1 MTKRILTFLVAFL
14 ATLSGAVWGQNR
26 GNADNPL
33 DIGNRSSVLEIDD
46 SEEWF
51 ITTSSLNTKGIV
63 IKSGGVVDNN
73 HNKPT
78 IHLINVNLQAG
89 GSAIIAEEYTDPII
103 ILEGVNTI
111 QSNGTDAAIRV
122 PTDPIPGATLTI
134 DARSTGILNIIME
147 GNENTFSN
155 KIAIGNTIAGPSEDI
170 YDCGSITVNGG
181 TIKTNGRIGRVNQHG
196 FRFSGNAIVIANE
209 IAGFNY
215 NDEDLRN
222 GGLLFLN
229 DDTPY
234 VGEFHTPEKDPEFTL
249 SSPLPE
255 PYKIELRADG
265 VKVEIGPDQS
275 LTEEQLIDQGGQ
287 IKGYKVTYTSPD
299 NVPMTTEV
307 ALPATKFVNS
317 KYTVEK
323 WDANAQAQSE
333 NTVYKHIDTHW
344 LKNGTEWVSANTEV
358 TESTPEYTTLP
369 NIGKKE
375 YQAVWY
381 LQSKTISY
389 NLADGFT
396 GAFNLWYPDTD
407 TDFLFTASE
416 QSGGDLKTLAQV
428 GLQLSDGEDG
438 NGNTI
443 VAGSPITDEGTFT
456 TKLSL
461 TSSTTNAPTGL
472 ETTLTVETS
481 STELDISD
489 NSEVSIT
496 FNGGD
501 FTYNG
506 KAQENIGSLVS
517 VVNASTQTPFT
528 YGTHYFLKFTQDGND
543 ATFQDAGDYTV
554 KVVAVDNN
562 GLLTG
567 EKELTETVTIKP
579 ATLTIEVSNVE
590 WTIGE
595 AEPDYKEDAE
605 FTLETIYS
613 VEDTPDDVSINKD
626 ATGFDGSVTGN
637 TWKTTPGTYTVNY
650 SGLEL
655 TGSRAEN
662 YTLNNVTTAEGKLIV
677 SVEGTTEDPIDDEGD
692 NPLISATG
700 DWADGTREYDGKE
713 HPLTE
718 IEVKNGTETATIS
731 LADVTI
737 TYSYQQTAEA
747 EATTPEAVK
756 NAGSYTATFTF
767 PDNKYG
773 YKGTGKVSLEI
784 TKATFTVSGKN
795 NSEITV
801 KQGDNINNLNA
812 ADYITIT
819 GVEVE
824 GKKETPTIS
833 GWLAPNEGVST
844 AEKNET
850 GFENAFSFDNVEV
863 ENSTNCLLSNYNEIT
878 TWPKIKL
885 IVGPITINP
894 DTDGS
899 GDGDD
904 EVIGGED
911 ADGDGTFPSDR
922 DIIILATGDAEV
934 KNNVYNGSAHTLALL
949 KIGDYTLA
957 ETTDYKV
964 EYDSDD
970 TPSTNSVGLPLHA
983 ATYSAEI
990 TLNEN
995 SPYELEDGSKEFSLD
1010 GITIAQRSMMVSFV
1024 KVVSSVEDL
1033 NDINKLV
1040 QFEEMAGN
1048 RGLVDGEEPTVDA
1061 EVTATDLGD
1070 GRYQV
1075 TIPRESFKIST
1086 NEVGKFY
1093 LSDYLAEVDFN
1104 GDGTGDADIT
1114 DDNNDGE
1121 GDIDDGDGSDD
1132 EDIVIEVTVDPDGG
1146 DQDGDGYVDYL
1157 YYYNI
1162 YEDQICEGVTVE
1174 FSRDVV
1180 REGQSVLVTVKAEEG
1195 FDATKL
1201 ALQFKRSLFGSWE
1214 DLTLTP
1220 TENPNEYIIKNI
1232 YTDIYVRAE
1241 GAVPTGIESIDGVKV
1256 YAKDGS
1262 LFVQT
1267 PQLENVTIVTIT
1279 GAIVK
1284 SEQQVGL
1291 KQYTGLQRGIY
1302 VVRVGEQVFKVR
1314 N

>member
-1 MTKRILTFLVAFL
+1 MTKRIFTFLVAFL

-26 GNADNPL
+26 GTADNPL
-33 DIGNRSSVLEIDD
+33 DIGNRNSVLEIDD

-63 IKSGGVVDNN
+63 IKSGGVIDDN

-111 QSNGTDAAIRV
+111 YSDGTDAAIRI
-122 PTDPIPGATLTI
+122 PTDPAPGATLTI

-147 GNENTFSN
+147 GNENTFSD
-155 KIAIGNTIAGPSEDI
+155 KIAIGNTIAGPSEAI

-209 IAGFNY
+209 IAGFTY
-215 NDEDLRN
+215 NDESLRN

-229 DDTPY
+229 DDTPF
-234 VGEFHTPEKDPEFTL
+234 VGEFHTPENDPEFTL

-265 VKVEIGPDQS
+265 VKLEIGPDQT
-275 LTEEQLIDQGGQ
+275 LNKDQLIDQGGQ
-287 IKGYKVTYTSPD
+287 IKGYEVSYSSPD
-299 NVPMTTEV
+299 NVPMSTNV
-307 ALPATKFVNS
+307 DLPATKFVGV

-323 WDANAQAQSE
+323 WEANAQAQIE

-358 TESTPEYTTLP
+358 TESAPEYTTLP

-396 GAFNLWYPDTD
+396 GSFNLWYPDAD
-407 TDFLFTASE
+407 TDFLFTATE

-428 GLQLSDGEDG
+428 GLQLSSGEDG

-456 TKLSL
+456 TKLNL
-461 TSSTTNAPTGL
+461 ASSTTNAPTGL

-496 FNGGD
+496 FKGGD

-506 KAQENIGSLVS
+506 KVQENISTIVS
-517 VVNASTQTPFT
+517 VVNASTKTPFT

-554 KVVAVDNN
+554 TVVEVDGN

-567 EKELTETVTIKP
+567 QKELSETVTIKP
-579 ATLTIEVSNVE
+579 ATLTIKEVSNVE

-595 AEPDYKEDAE
+595 AEPNYKEDAE

-613 VEDTPDDVSINKD
+613 IEDTPDDVSINKD
-626 ATGFDGSVTGN
+626 ATGFDGSVTDD

-655 TGSRAEN
+655 TGTRAEN
-662 YTLNNVTTAEGKLIV
+662 YTLNNVTTATGKLIV
-677 SVEGTTEDPIDDEGD
+677 SAKGTTEDPIDDEGD
-692 NPLISATG
+692 DPLISATG
-700 DWADGTREYDGKE
+700 DWADGTREYDGTA
-713 HPLTE
+713 HPLTQ

-731 LADVTI
+731 LEGVDI
-737 TYSYQQTAEA
+737 TYSYQQTEEA

-767 PDNKYG
+767 PDNEYG

-801 KQGDNINNLNA
+801 KQGDDINNLNA

-819 GVEVE
+819 GVN
-824 GKKETPTIS
+824 GETPTIS
-833 GWLAPNEGVST
+833 GTLTPKDNVST

-863 ENSTNCLLSNYNEIT
+863 ENSTNCLLSNYNDI
-878 TWPKIKL
+878 TWPQIKL
-885 IVGPITINP
+885 IVGPIKLDL

-899 GDGDD
+899 DDGDD

-911 ADGDGTFPSDR
+911 ADGDGTFPSDG

-957 ETTDYKV
+957 EKTDYSV
-964 EYDSDD
+964 SYESDGD
-970 TPSTNSVGLPLHA
+970 PSLNDKDLPLHA

-990 TLNEN
+990 TLKED
-995 SPYELEDGSKEFSLD
+995 SPYELKDGSKEFSLD
-1010 GITIAQRSMMVSFV
+1010 GITIAQRPMMVSFV

-1040 QFEEMAGN
+1040 QFEEMEGY
-1048 RGLVDGEEPTVDA
+1048 RGLVDGEEPTVEA
-1061 EVTATDLGD
+1061 EITATDLGD
-1070 GRYQV
+1070 GHYQV
-1075 TIPRESFKIST
+1075 TIPRKSFKIST
-1086 NEVGKFY
+1086 NEAGKFY

-1132 EDIVIEVTVDPDGG
+1132 EDIVIEVTVDPDGSDEG
-1146 DQDGDGYVDYL
+1146 GQGTVDIPK
-1157 YYYNI
+1157 YYNI
-1162 YEDQICEGVTVE
+1162 YEDEVCEGVTVE

-1180 REGQSVLVTVKAEEG
+1180 REGQSVLVTVKVDDE
-1195 FDATKL
+1195 FDVEDLT
-1201 ALQFKRSLFGSWE
+1201 LQFKRSLFGTWE

-1220 TENPNEYIIKNI
+1220 TENPGEYIIKNI
-1232 YTDIYVRAE
+1232 YTDIYVQAE
-1241 GAVPTGIESIDGVKV
+1241 GAVPTGIESIDGAKV
-1256 YAKDGS
+1256 YTKDGS
-1262 LFVQT
+1262 IFVQT

>member
-1 MTKRILTFLVAFL
+1 MTKRIFTFLVAFL
-14 ATLSGAVWGQNR
+14 ATLSGAVWGQDR
-26 GNADNPL
+26 GSADNPL

-78 IHLINVNLQAG
+78 IHLINVKLQAG

-111 QSNGTDAAIRV
+111 HSDGTDAAIKV
-122 PTDPIPGATLTI
+122 PTGPAPGATLTI

-155 KIAIGNTIAGPSEDI
+155 KIAIGNTIAGPSDAI

-181 TIKTNGRIGRVNQHG
+181 TIKTNGRIGRFNQHG

-209 IAGFNY
+209 IVGFNY

-234 VGEFHTPEKDPEFTL
+234 VGEFHIPETDPEFTL

-265 VKVEIGPDQS
+265 VKVEIGPEQT

-344 LKNGTEWVSANTEV
+344 LKNGTEWVSANIEV

-461 TSSTTNAPTGL
+461 TSSTTNALTGL

-506 KAQENIGSLVS
+506 NAQENIGSLVS

-567 EKELTETVTIKP
+567 EKELTETVTINP
-579 ATLTIEVSNVE
+579 ATLTVKEVSNVE
-590 WTIGE
+590 WTINE
-595 AEPDYKEDAE
+595 TTQPDYKGAT

-613 VEDTPDDVSINKD
+613 VGEVLDDVSINKET
-626 ATGFDGSVTGN
+626 TGFAGTPTGD
-637 TWKTTPGTYTVNY
+637 TWKTTPGTYDVSY

-655 TGSRAEN
+655 TGTRAGN
-662 YTLNNVTTAEGKLIV
+662 YTLNGAATANGKLIV
-677 SVEGTTEDPIDDEGD
+677 SVEGTTEDPIDDEGED
-692 NPLISATG
+692 PLISATG
-700 DWADGTREYDGKE
+700 DWANGTREYDGKE
-713 HPLTE
+713 HPLTQ
-718 IEVKNGTETATIS
+718 IQVKNGTETATIS

-747 EATTPEAVK
+747 EATTSEAVK

-767 PDNKYG
+767 PDNEYG

-784 TKATFTVSGKN
+784 TKATFTVSGNN

-819 GVEVE
+819 GVN
-824 GKKETPTIS
+824 GETPTIS
-833 GWLAPNEGVST
+833 GTLTPKDNVST

-850 GFENAFSFDNVEV
+850 GIENAFSFDNVEV
-863 ENSTNCLLSNYNEIT
+863 KDGDNCLLSNYNDI
-878 TWPKIKL
+878 TWPQIKL
-885 IVGPITINP
+885 IVGPIKLDP

-899 GDGDD
+899 GDDGDD

-911 ADGDGTFPSDR
+911 ADGDGTFPSDG

-949 KIGDYTLA
+949 KIGNYTLA
-957 ETTDYKV
+957 EKTDYNV
-964 EYDSDD
+964 SYSSNDE
-970 TPSTNSVGLPLHA
+970 PSLNEAKLPFHA

-990 TLNEN
+990 TLKEN
-995 SPYELEDGSKEFSLD
+995 SPYELKDGSKEFSLD
-1010 GITIAQRSMMVSFV
+1010 DITIAQRPMMVSFV

-1070 GRYQV
+1070 GHYQV

-1086 NEVGKFY
+1086 NEAGKFY
-1093 LSDYLAEVDFN
+1093 LADYLAEVDFN
-1104 GDGTGDADIT
+1104 GDGQGDADIT
-1114 DDNNDGE
+1114 DGDEDGTGNIE
-1121 GDIDDGDGSDD
+1121 DEDGSDD
-1132 EDIVIEVTVDPDGG
+1132 EDIVIEVTVDPDGSDEG
-1146 DQDGDGYVDYL
+1146 GQGTVDIPK
-1157 YYYNI
+1157 YYNI
-1162 YEDQICEGVTVE
+1162 YEDEICEGVTVE

-1180 REGQSVLVTVKAEEG
+1180 REGQSVLVTVKVDEE

-1201 ALQFKRSLFGSWE
+1201 ALQFKRALFGYWE

-1241 GAVPTGIESIDGVKV
+1241 GAVPTGIESIDGAKV